1 MAEENVF
8 DFRLEGYWRDVGTVD
23 SYWQG
28 HMDLLA
34 PEPPIVPDAPD
45 WPILTT
51 GPQRLPARID
61 GTASIDDSFVASG
74 CRVAGRVERS
84 VLAPGVIVEP
94 GAEIRDSILL
104 HETVIRSG
112 ARIERAILD
121 VNVEVGEGAVIGERD
136 GDLAL
141 VGQRVKIPSGARIE
155 AGARVEPEE

>member
-1 MAEENVF
+1 
-8 DFRLEGYWRDVGTVD
+8 VD

-28 HMDLLA
+28 HMDLLT

-61 GTASIDDSFVASG
+61 AEARVDGSLIASG

-84 VLAPGVIVEP
+84 VLAPGVVVEP

-104 HETVIRSG
+104 HETVVRSG
-112 ARIERAILD
+112 ARIDRAILD
-121 VNVEVGEGAVIGERD
+121 VGVEVGKGAVIGERN

-141 VGQRVKIPSGARIE
+141 VGQRVAIPAGARIA